1 MGGEDGMA
9 PGTGNRA
16 RQVRRLASAVVREAA
31 WPRALPVGLLLLT
44 VAGGAWAQDGSPRV
58 AWETFASN
66 GVVLA
71 FVLLALRFLHKG
83 LTELRVELRTEIG
96 NLRAELRTETGNLR
110 AELRTETGKLR
121 TELRTETGKLRTE
134 LRTETGSLRAEL
146 RTETGNLREETG
158 SLRAELLAEIGSLRA
173 ELGTVQETL
182 SAHGERLGRI
192 EVAQEAFAAEL
203 SELRTELRTETGSLR
218 TELRTETGSLRAE
231 LGTVKE
237 TLSAHGERLGRIES
251 AQEAT
256 AAELSDLRTT
266 MNGVWDTVHASA
278 ERLAWIEGAIDR
290 RLKPAHS
297 DAAAARSADPVPAA

>member
-9 PGTGNRA
+9 PGAGNRA

-31 WPRALPVGLLLLT
+31 RPRALPVGLLLLT

-83 LTELRVELRTEIG
+83 LTELRAELRTEIG
-96 NLRAELRTETGNLR
+96 NLRAEL
-110 AELRTETGKLR
+110 
-121 TELRTETGKLRTE
+121 
-134 LRTETGSLRAEL
+134 
-146 RTETGNLREETG
+146 
-158 SLRAELLAEIGSLRA
+158 
-173 ELGTVQETL
+173 GTVQ
-182 SAHGERLGRI
+182 
-192 EVAQEAFAAEL
+192 
-203 SELRTELRTETGSLR
+203 
-218 TELRTETGSLRAE
+218 
-231 LGTVKE
+231 E

-266 MNGVWDTVHASA
+266 MNDVWDTVHASA

>member
-16 RQVRRLASAVVREAA
+16 RQVWRLASAVVREAA
-31 WPRALPVGLLLLT
+31 RPRALPVGLLLLT

-83 LTELRVELRTEIG
+83 LTELRAELRTEIG
-96 NLRAELRTETGNLR
+96 S
-110 AELRTETGKLR
+110 
-121 TELRTETGKLRTE
+121 LRTE
-134 LRTETGSLRAEL
+134 LRTETGSLRTEL
-146 RTETGNLREETG
+146 RT
-158 SLRAELLAEIGSLRA
+158 EIGSLRA
-173 ELGTVQETL
+173 ELGAEIDSLRAELRTVQETL

-192 EVAQEAFAAEL
+192 EVAQEAFAADL
-203 SELRTELRTETGSLR
+203 SELRTELRTETGNLRAETGSLRAETGSLRAELRTETGSLR
-218 TELRTETGSLRAE
+218 TELRTETGNLRAELGAEIGSLRAE
-231 LGTVKE
+231 LGTVQE